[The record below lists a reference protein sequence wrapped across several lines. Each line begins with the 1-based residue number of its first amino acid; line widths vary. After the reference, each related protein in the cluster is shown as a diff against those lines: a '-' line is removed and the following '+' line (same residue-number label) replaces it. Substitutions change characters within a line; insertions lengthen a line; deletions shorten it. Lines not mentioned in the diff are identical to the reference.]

1 MKKIAWKPGLTLDVD
16 PDASEIYQW
25 DWSDWLD
32 GETLVNPPV
41 IVAEAGI
48 TATLYYLGS
57 TYVDVRIS
65 GGTAGTSYSVT
76 VRATSA
82 PKGRITDRTVRFDCK
97 ER

>member
-25 DWSDWLD
+25 DWTDWLD

-48 TATLYYLGS
+48 TATLHYLGAD
-57 TYVDVRIS
+57 TVDVRIQ
-65 GGTAGTSYSVT
+65 GGTAGTTCAVT

-82 PKGRITDRTVRFDCK
+82 THARVADRTVRFAVAPL
-97 ER
+97 